1 MDFPSMLAVLF
12 AAAAVAVTARII
24 AVRGRSFLARHR
36 LLLAVTLLPL
46 QPVLGVG
53 VGVLLITQW
62 DHVDG
67 NGLVF
72 GVIAY
77 LAGLIAFGI
86 VTGVQEL
93 RRARRR

>member
-12 AAAAVAVTARII
+12 AVAVVAVTARII
-24 AVRGRSFLARHR
+24 VVRGRTFLARHR

-93 RRARRR
+93 CRARHR